1 MARNT
6 ESSTYPPSIGLVY
19 VFNLIVGTGA
29 LTLPAAFANAGW
41 IVSLSVILA
50 LSAISYITL
59 TFVVE
64 SMAAANAILRSKR
77 AKQLIKK
84 ESLEHSS
91 YPQDDSDS
99 DESES
104 PAKSLLERVKV
115 RKTRSLCSSPNLY
128 SSVIQSEDYD
138 HPTTSS
144 VINENSDFIVLPHDN
159 DLEECDI
166 QETIEMGKLAHLFF
180 NRGGTIL
187 FFICITIYL
196 YGDLAIY
203 GAAVGKSLRDTACTY
218 FPVDVPCNETLNGT
232 VACWEGS
239 DLTRDNAYR
248 LFLSIFVL
256 LIGAFGF
263 FNVQKTLLLQILT
276 GLVRWTAFIAM
287 IILACVR
294 LLSSPKENQGHPPVA
309 NVNGLPNLFGACVYS
324 FMCHHSLPSLV
335 TPISPKRGLYKL
347 LALDYFM
354 IAGFYLLL
362 GFTGMFAFPHL
373 EDLYTLN
380 FVPNRCP
387 SDPASNFTASILD
400 AVMPKEAVTAAQQ
413 ALFYFLTLFPVF
425 TLSTSFP
432 IITITLRNNLKQL
445 FLRRNEADYNFF
457 VRRLLFPLLAL
468 IPPTVLA
475 IITSDISFLV
485 GITGSYAGAA
495 VQYIIPALLVFYAR
509 KAIKKEFLLE
519 PVRNAFAS
527 PFRHTCFVLFVL
539 LWSCASIGFV
549 TYNHLMADK

>member
-1 MARNT
+1 MILVIKEIAQFIECLWFQLVFLLLDKMARNT

-144 VINENSDFIVLPHDN
+144 VINENSDF
-159 DLEECDI
+159 
-166 QETIEMGKLAHLFF
+166 
-180 NRGGTIL
+180 
-187 FFICITIYL
+187 
-196 YGDLAIY
+196 
-203 GAAVGKSLRDTACTY
+203 
-218 FPVDVPCNETLNGT
+218 
-232 VACWEGS
+232 
-239 DLTRDNAYR
+239 
-248 LFLSIFVL
+248 VL

-380 FVPNRCP
+380 FVPNR
-387 SDPASNFTASILD
+387 S
-400 AVMPKEAVTAAQQ
+400 QQ